1 MNKSSSD
8 WLFIFEIM
16 SALYLL
22 IASNGFL
29 LKKSFS
35 IDNKVSKV
43 CESMYFWIT
52 GVYTYFKSDYFDS
65 YIY

>member
-29 LKKSFS
+29 LKKSLS
-35 IDNKVSKV
+35 IDDKVSKV
-43 CESMYFWIT
+43 C
-52 GVYTYFKSDYFDS
+52 
-65 YIY
+65 